1 MTQFA
6 KEWNG
11 KSLKVT
17 AKCADGCF
25 AELHA
30 MCGAGDL
37 WYTYGYITQV
47 GDCEDNLDG
56 YRKADLTAAQV
67 GELVGRFEKEFA

>member
-11 KSLKVT
+11 KTLKVT
-17 AKCADGCF
+17 ATCANGAF

-30 MCGAGDL
+30 MCGTGEL
-37 WYTYGYITQV
+37 WYTYGYITQD
-47 GDCEDNLDG
+47 GDEDNLDG
-56 YRKADLTAAQV
+56 YRQAELTAAQV
-67 GELVGRFEKEFA
+67 GELVPKFEKEFA

>member
-17 AKCADGCF
+17 AKCADGRF
-25 AELHA
+25 VELHA
-30 MCGAGDL
+30 MCGVGEV
-37 WYTYGYITQV
+37 WYTYGYITTQN
-47 GDCEDNLDG
+47 GEDNL
-56 YRKADLTAAQV
+56 YSYQQVELTAAQV
-67 GELVGRFEKEFA
+67 GELVAKFEKEFA

>member
-11 KSLKVT
+11 KTLKVT
-17 AKCADGCF
+17 AKCSDGSF

-30 MCGAGDL
+30 MCGVGEM
-37 WYTYGYITQV
+37 WYTYGYITTED
-47 GDCEDNLDG
+47 GEDNLDG
-56 YRKADLTAAQV
+56 YRAADLTAAQV

>member
-1 MTQFA
+1 MTQFV

-11 KSLKVT
+11 KALKVT
-17 AKCADGCF
+17 ATCANGTF

-30 MCGAGDL
+30 MCGKDEVWCTFA
-37 WYTYGYITQV
+37 YITRN

-56 YRKADLTAAQV
+56 YRAGDMTAAQV
-67 GELVGRFEKEFA
+67 GELVARFEKEFA

>member
-1 MTQFA
+1 MTQFD

-11 KSLKVT
+11 KTLKVT
-17 AKCADGCF
+17 ATCANGTF

-30 MCGAGDL
+30 SCGVGEM
-37 WYTYGYITQV
+37 WYTYGYITTED
-47 GDCEDNLDG
+47 GDEDNLDG
-56 YRKADLTAAQV
+56 YRQADLTAAQV

>member
-37 WYTYGYITQV
+37 WYTYGYITTAD
-47 GDCEDNLDG
+47 GDEDNLDG
-56 YRKADLTAAQV
+56 YRQGEMTAAQV
-67 GELVGRFEKEFA
+67 GELVAKFEEEFA